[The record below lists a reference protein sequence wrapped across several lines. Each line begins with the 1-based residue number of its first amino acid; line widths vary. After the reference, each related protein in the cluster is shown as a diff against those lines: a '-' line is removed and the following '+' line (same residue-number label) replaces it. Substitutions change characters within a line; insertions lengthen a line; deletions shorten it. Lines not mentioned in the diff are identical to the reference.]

1 MKSKFKSF
9 KLKLFAVAALFVALI
24 ASLGALLGINLASA
38 DRNVS
43 ITGASTTLFAASGK
57 AEVWAHTVEG
67 ATAEQNKYYS
77 MFVFKENDDA
87 ISYKKNLAYKWF
99 YNTTPATESGEGETA
114 PETLTKGEGY
124 FNMEFGF
131 ELGAEEKLGFEH
143 FFLTFEGQE
152 YSQTKAGKSV
162 NYIVL
167 KPTADGKHV
176 NVIITDDKSEENL
189 TVADGAAQLSTE
201 KIKIE
206 FTARTADEYAVTVSD
221 GTNSVTGA
229 FKNVGGNYA
238 KYSSSSTTPVVPMAF
253 SAEYKKAEGGEGA
266 EPAENAYTRMAM
278 YSLNGQSFELTG
290 VTDKDGHKTGGS
302 VNDTTPPV
310 LCLDKE
316 VTFIKGGSE
325 ISFSYT
331 AIDVLTSSASAKTS
345 YFLLSKQQA
354 ADTAFNPED
363 ISAKGLYTEVTSG
376 NSQKLIYDV
385 NTYVPQS
392 GEYNANVYNE
402 DFDVSM
408 ALKICLKLTDTTT
421 NGVSC
426 NVLLDWYVDDD
437 YLLTIGTHKY
447 IAVGQDEVGATFKYV
462 SNESG
467 TVTCD
472 PDAQAWKD
480 AVAAYQ
486 TKVTEAAEK
495 QQLKAGNKNYFYLPS
510 VESLL
515 SDNATKYKDL
525 TFNLYY
531 MYEGSN
537 TFQSSTGKSA
547 NSLSINLTK
556 DGKYT
561 FTLLAT
567 DAANNKMYYYKP
579 GTGSELEKV
588 EFGTGT
594 SDILNFYNE
603 DEKGEYAG
611 MKKYLPWFDFYVGSS
626 ELSIEDPGEQK
637 TAYVGNT
644 YSSASFTINGVSH
657 NETYNLYL
665 FRNDLFYADNGYVM
679 DYEYFMA
686 HKAELLEG
694 YVEDFKDESGKY
706 IDCRK
711 WFNEITDDEIYEDY
725 KWNGKDSFVPQVGN
739 AYYLVKCTVKD
750 SDNSNRSVTGYM
762 GILSAP
768 QVRPIEGE
776 NDWLENNLTSVILL
790 CVAGVALVGIILLLV
805 IKPKNKGDVDEE
817 FELSEKK
824 SKTSKSKKK

>member
-1 MKSKFKSF
+1 MKSKTKSF
-9 KLKLFAVAALFVALI
+9 KLKLFAVAALLVALI

-43 ITGASTTLFAASGK
+43 VTGASTTLFSASGK

-67 ATAEQNKYYS
+67 ATAEENEYYT
-77 MFVFKENDDA
+77 MFVFKENGDA

-99 YNTTPATESGEGETA
+99 YNTTPATESEDGETQE
-114 PETLTKGEGY
+114 ETLTKGEGY

-131 ELGAEEKLGFEH
+131 ELGAEEKLDFEN

-152 YSQTKAGKSV
+152 YSQTKDGKSV

-167 KPTADGKHV
+167 KPTDDGKHI
-176 NVIITDDKSEENL
+176 NVIITDDNSEENL
-189 TVADGAAQLSTE
+189 TAADGSAALSAD

-206 FTARTADEYAVTVSD
+206 FTAKTADEYAVAVSD
-221 GTNSVTGA
+221 GTNSVTSA

-238 KYSSSSTTPVVPMAF
+238 KYSSSSTTPVVPMVF
-253 SAEYKKAEGGEGA
+253 SAEYKETEDGDSSES
-266 EPAENAYTRMAM
+266 AENSYTRMAL
-278 YSLNGQSFELTG
+278 YSLNGQSFSLTG
-290 VTDKDGHKTGGS
+290 VSDNEGHKTGGS
-302 VNDTTPPV
+302 VNDVTPPV

-354 ADTAFNPED
+354 ADDAFNPED
-363 ISAKGLYTEVTSG
+363 ISADGLYTEVTSG
-376 NSQKLIYDV
+376 DSQKLIYDV
-385 NTYVPQS
+385 NTYVPKS
-392 GEYNANVYNE
+392 GEYNTSVYNE

-408 ALKICLKLTDTTT
+408 ALKICLTLTDTTS

-426 NVLLDWYVDDD
+426 NVLLDWYVDDE
-437 YLLTIGTHKY
+437 YLLTIGNHKY
-447 IAVGQDEVGATFKYV
+447 IAVGKDEVGATFGYV
-462 SNESG
+462 TEIDG

-472 PDAQAWKD
+472 PDAQVWQD

-486 TKVTEAAEK
+486 AKVTEAAEE

-515 SDNATKYKDL
+515 SDNATKYQDL

-537 TFQSSTGKSA
+537 TFQSSTGKAA
-547 NSLSINLTK
+547 NSLSINLSK
-556 DGKYT
+556 AGKYT

-567 DAANNKMYYYKP
+567 DAANNKMYYYKQDAD
-579 GTGSELEKV
+579 GELEKV

-603 DEKGEYAG
+603 DDESEYAG

-644 YSSASFTINGVSH
+644 YSTATFTINGVSH

-665 FRNDLFYADNGYVM
+665 FRNDLFFADNGYVM

-694 YVEDFKDESGKY
+694 RVEDFKDESGKY

-711 WFNEITDDEIYEDY
+711 WFNEITDDDIYEDY
-725 KWNGKDSFVPQVGN
+725 NWNGKDSFIPQVGN
-739 AYYLVKCTVKD
+739 AYYLVKCTAED

-762 GILSAP
+762 GILAAP
-768 QVRPIEGE
+768 QVRALEGE
-776 NDWLENNLTSVILL
+776 DVWLQNNLTSVILL
-790 CVAGVALVGIILLLV
+790 CVAGVSLVGIILLLV

-817 FELSEKK
+817 FEIVERK